1 MRKIAGITPVWN
13 EEACVVFA
21 LASLLPY
28 VDFYVLVDSGSTD
41 KTLPLVRHFFDK
53 EITSGKLVIL
63 EHDLPKGFDISI
75 PKNAAIDVIR
85 EAGFSHMI
93 RLDGDDVFYKDGAKK
108 TVEIARDIST
118 NVTKY
123 TVNHW
128 ELYQYKAKTT
138 LDFLNAI
145 NSDFELSGA
154 FGPETLQPEDPNFM
168 CLRIPPGFDPRPEM
182 HPKRHEG
189 SYGHARIYRVDGA
202 VSKGRWHEETFGNP
216 GDDIYYERENIKG
229 AGGDSD
235 WIVHYGWAR
244 PLDKKMEKAKVWV
257 GEGKEEEDIRVN
269 RIHKEWV
276 YLKKYNLDNQEYGDH
291 CWPHKII
298 FPFNAHPEVVYDYH
312 GVVAEFLRS

>member
-1 MRKIAGITPVWN
+1 MRKIAGMTPVWN

-41 KTLPLVRHFFDK
+41 KTLPLVKHFFEK
-53 EITSGKLVIL
+53 EINSGKLCIL
-63 EHDLPKGFDISI
+63 EHDLPEGFDISI
-75 PKNAAIDVIR
+75 PKNAALNRIR
-85 EAGFSHMI
+85 EEGCSHLI
-93 RLDGDDVFYKDGAKK
+93 RLDGDDVFYNKYAEA
-108 TVEIARDIST
+108 VAAMAREIST
-118 NVTKY
+118 DVTKF

-128 ELYQYKAKTT
+128 ELYQYRAKTT
-138 LDFLNAI
+138 LDFLYSI
-145 NSDFELSGA
+145 SSDVNHEFRN
-154 FGPETLQPEDPNFM
+154 PDDPNFW
-168 CLRIPPGFDPRPEM
+168 CLRIPPGFNPHPSM
-182 HPKRHEG
+182 HSRRYEG
-189 SYGHARIYRVDGA
+189 SYGHARIYRLDGA

-216 GDDIYYERENIKG
+216 GDDIYYERENIQG

-276 YLKKYNLDNQEYGDH
+276 NIKKYNLTNQDYGDH
-291 CWPHKII
+291 CWPHNII
-298 FPFNAHPEVVYDYH
+298 FPFDAHPEVVCELV
-312 GVVAEFLRS
+312 GPVSEFLRG

>member
-1 MRKIAGITPVWN
+1 MNSIAGMTPVWN
-13 EEACVVFA
+13 EEACVVFT

-41 KTLPLVRHFFDK
+41 QTLPLVRYFFNK
-53 EITSGKLVIL
+53 EIKSGKLVIL
-63 EHDLPKGFDISI
+63 EHDLPEGFDISI
-75 PKNAAIDVIR
+75 PKNAAINLIR
-85 EAGFSHMI
+85 EAGYSHII
-93 RLDGDDVFYKDGAKK
+93 RLDGDDVFYQDGAKK
-108 TVEIARDIST
+108 TVEIAKELPS

-138 LDFLNAI
+138 LNFLDTI
-145 NSDFELSGA
+145 ISDLYSSQK
-154 FGPETLQPEDPNFM
+154 TPEDPNFW
-168 CLRIPPGFDPRPEM
+168 CLRIPPGFDPRPQMEP
-182 HPKRHEG
+182 HKYDG
-189 SYGHARIYRVDGA
+189 SYGHARIYRVNGA

-216 GDDIYYERENIKG
+216 GDDIYYESENIRG

-235 WIVHYGWAR
+235 WIAHYGWAR

-276 YLKKYNLDNQEYGDH
+276 NLKKYNLTNQEYGDY
-291 CWPHKII
+291 CWPHKVI
-298 FPFNAHPEVVYDYH
+298 FPFDKHPEVVFNLV
-312 GVVAEFLRS
+312 GEVAEFLRG

>member
-1 MRKIAGITPVWN
+1 MRKVAGITPVWN

-41 KTLPLVRHFFDK
+41 QTLPLVRHFFDK
-53 EITSGKLVIL
+53 EIESGKLVIL

-75 PKNAAIDVIR
+75 PKNAAINVIR
-85 EAGFSHMI
+85 EAGYDYMI
-93 RLDGDDVFYKDGAKK
+93 RLDGDDVFYADGAKK
-108 TVEIARDIST
+108 TVELVQEIPSDI
-118 NVTKY
+118 TKY

-138 LDFLNAI
+138 LDFLDAI
-145 NSDFELSGA
+145 TQDL
-154 FGPETLQPEDPNFM
+154 FGSNKTPDDPNFM
-168 CLRIPPGFDPRPEM
+168 CLRIPPAFDSRPETY
-182 HPKRHEG
+182 PKRYEG
-189 SYGHARIYRVDGA
+189 AYGHARIYRVDGA

-216 GDDIYYERENIKG
+216 GDDIYYDREKVIG
-229 AGGDSD
+229 AGGYSD

-276 YLKKYNLDNQEYGDH
+276 YLKKYNLDNQDYGDH

-298 FPFNAHPEVVYDYH
+298 FPFDAHPEVVYARA
-312 GVVAEFLRS
+312 GEVAEFLRTQ